1 MTAVSLDSE
10 QSGLNLC
17 EFGGGGRGLWSRG
30 EDVAGARE
38 VMETRVFIHDCWFS
52 LCLNMACASG
62 VCIRR
67 DFSLS
72 LSLFFFSLPTCTFVL
87 APSDCSFYWFVDC

>member
-72 LSLFFFSLPTCTFVL
+72 LSFFFLFLLVHLFWRLPTAVSIGL
-87 APSDCSFYWFVDC
+87 